1 VLDPILY
8 NRELEG
14 IGSSG
19 LPFSPAFPWDAGI
32 DLRAAEDTWI
42 NPGVLGK
49 IRLGVAIEVPY
60 GSVGWITGR
69 STSVLEMGLFIA
81 DGKIDAG
88 YRGEI
93 HAFAL
98 TIGGKPT
105 EVKRGDRIVQL
116 VVVQIVPTE
125 GWKVVSELS
134 DSDRSTSGLGSSGR
148 R

>member
-1 VLDPILY
+1 MLY
-8 NRELEG
+8 GEELAG
-14 IGSSG
+14 VGSRG
-19 LPFSPAFPWDAGI
+19 VPFSPTFEWDAGI
-32 DLRAAEDTWI
+32 DLRAAEDIWI

-49 IRLGVAIEVPY
+49 IRLGIAIEVPY

-69 STSVLEMGLFIA
+69 STSVIDMGLFIA

-98 TIGGKPT
+98 TIGGKPI
-105 EVKRGDRIVQL
+105 EVQRGDRIVQL
-116 VVVQIVPTE
+116 VVVQILPTE
-125 GWKVVSELS
+125 GWTVVSELS
-134 DSDRSTSGLGSSGR
+134 ESDRSNSGLGSSGR